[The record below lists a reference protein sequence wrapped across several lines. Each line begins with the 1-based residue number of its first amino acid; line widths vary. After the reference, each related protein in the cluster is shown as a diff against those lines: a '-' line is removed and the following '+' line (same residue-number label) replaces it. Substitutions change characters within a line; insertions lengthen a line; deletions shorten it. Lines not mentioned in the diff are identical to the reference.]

1 MAIDRCLFDDAAS
14 GNEVI
19 DVGEGGVGLH
29 GMIDNVTKGN
39 NAMKNPGGLSTE
51 RAHVGKG
58 SSDGTMAFCNDGSGG
73 GNNPHK
79 STTILMASIRYNVNG
94 IAD

>member
-29 GMIDNVTKGN
+29 GMIDNGQRWCRFKDRFYPV
-39 NAMKNPGGLSTE
+39 
-51 RAHVGKG
+51 
-58 SSDGTMAFCNDGSGG
+58 
-73 GNNPHK
+73 
-79 STTILMASIRYNVNG
+79 TTIEITVLTRLMI
-94 IAD
+94 